1 MRVSTFRLRTDGRT
15 FLPDCSQRER
25 EGLHKRTTGCLGG
38 LIYRRGTSLF
48 GLTRRS
54 AESAYRLTKRRTADR
69 PPSISLRLPCPEHL
83 NLRFVRIPVD
93 AFRLHNEL
101 LTPVKRKR
109 PLVFLIDAQRQARFA
124 RLRILQQCFA
134 NALGTRSFCN
144 ENPLNV
150 VLRQTDEAVDL
161 PGASFSWT

>member
-1 MRVSTFRLRTDGRT
+1 M
-15 FLPDCSQRER
+15 
-25 EGLHKRTTGCLGG
+25 
-38 LIYRRGTSLF
+38 
-48 GLTRRS
+48 
-54 AESAYRLTKRRTADR
+54 
-69 PPSISLRLPCPEHL
+69 
-83 NLRFVRIPVD
+83 
-93 AFRLHNEL
+93 
-101 LTPVKRKR
+101 PVKRKR

-161 PGASFSWT
+161 PGVLVLVDIELRLREQITHHFEMLRPKACRNKRMGVQIAVQPDLHDRVQILSFKFS